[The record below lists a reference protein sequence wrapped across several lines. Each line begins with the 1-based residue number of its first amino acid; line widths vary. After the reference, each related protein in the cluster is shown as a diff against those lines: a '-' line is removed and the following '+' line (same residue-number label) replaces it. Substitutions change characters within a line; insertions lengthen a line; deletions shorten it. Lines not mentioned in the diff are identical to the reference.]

1 MFHVKPESTRLFPAK
16 RTKIWTPAALTRTI
30 TGMTFENSLR
40 SALRDHRDLLT
51 EEAVA
56 RMCAH
61 WRLVEQWGSRL
72 NLTSIRESD
81 RAAWR
86 HYRDSVEPLR
96 VLSAGPW
103 VDMGSGAGYPGI
115 PLAIMRADVSVTLV
129 EPRRKRVSF
138 LKTVVSE
145 LALENVVVYEGR
157 STDAPLQPFAAVV
170 TRATFSKAEDLR
182 HLLSWCRP
190 GGLVIALR
198 KEPSGT
204 SGSRLYSYDLNSE
217 RRVMEVWTRSSGLA

>member
-1 MFHVKPESTRLFPAK
+1 
-16 RTKIWTPAALTRTI
+16 
-30 TGMTFENSLR
+30 MTFESSLR
-40 SALRDHRDLLT
+40 SALHDHRDLLT

-56 RMCAH
+56 RLSSH
-61 WRLVEQWGSRL
+61 WRLVEQWGTRL

-96 VLSAGPW
+96 VLSGGPW

-115 PLAIMRADVSVTLV
+115 PIAVLRPDVAMTLV

-138 LKTVVSE
+138 LKTVVAE
-145 LALENVVVYEGR
+145 LALENVTVLEGR
-157 STDAPLQPFAAVV
+157 STNPPTQPFAAVL

-182 HLLSWCRP
+182 HLLTWCKP
-190 GGLVIALR
+190 GGLVVALR
-198 KEPSGT
+198 KEASAT
-204 SGSRLYSYDLNSE
+204 SGSRIYSYDLNGE
-217 RRVMEVWTRSSGLA
+217 RRVMEVWSRT